1 MRPLRTRLQEARQ
14 RLGIPWEILE
24 RDYLLSWVLAGI
36 GQVPVLRDT
45 LVCKGGTGAQEVRN
59 SVYWEVAEESADT
72 SNERNWG

>member
-36 GQVPVLRDT
+36 GQVPVARLQRRH
-45 LVCKGGTGAQEVRN
+45 GTQKMRN
-59 SVYWEVAEESADT
+59 LFT
-72 SNERNWG
+72 GK